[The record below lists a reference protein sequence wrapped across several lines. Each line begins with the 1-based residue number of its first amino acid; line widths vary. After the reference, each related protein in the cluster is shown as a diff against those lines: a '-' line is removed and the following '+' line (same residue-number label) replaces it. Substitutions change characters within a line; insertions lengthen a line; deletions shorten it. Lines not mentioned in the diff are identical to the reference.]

1 MEPTSIEVARQRRQ
15 QAEQPELPEDDL
27 VERLRQI
34 AGFDASVW
42 DEEGIEDASS
52 S

>member
-15 QAEQPELPEDDL
+15 QVEQPEDDL
-27 VERLRQI
+27 VERLRQF

-42 DEEGIEDASS
+42 DEEDVEDTSS
-52 S
+52 SS

>member
-15 QAEQPELPEDDL
+15 QAEQPEDDL

-42 DEEGIEDASS
+42 DEEGVEDASS